1 MTRLILVRH
10 GEAAAGWGADADP
23 GLSAEGHGQALE
35 SAATLGPLGPLP
47 IVVSPL
53 RRTRE
58 TARALEQQWGVTA
71 RVEPRVGEVRSPDDA
86 DLAQRAAWLRGFM
99 GGTWSDADAR
109 LRAWRENVL
118 DALLALDEDTAVVTH
133 FIAINAAV
141 AAATGDDRVVSFAP
155 ANCSHTVL
163 EADKG
168 TLRIVELGDQGLS
181 VVR

>member
-1 MTRLILVRH
+1 VARLILVRH

-23 GLSAEGHGQALE
+23 GLIDEGHRQAVE

-58 TARALEQQWGVTA
+58 TAGALEERWGVAA

-86 DLAQRAAWLRGFM
+86 DLEGRAVWLRGFM
-99 GGTWSDADAR
+99 GGTWSAADAR
-109 LRAWRENVL
+109 LRAWRQDVL
-118 DALLALDEDTAVVTH
+118 DALLAVEEDTVVVTH

-141 AAATGDDRVVSFAP
+141 GAATGDDRVVSFAP
-155 ANCSHTVL
+155 ANCSHTVV
-163 EADKG
+163 ETDAT
-168 TLRIVELGDQGLS
+168 TLRMVELGDQGMS